1 LKPVSYFLKLIFP
14 LLLLWG
20 FFCGPAYSADPVKQV
35 LVLPLSMNSAE
46 DLTFLQRGILDMLSS
61 RLTFEDRV
69 KVLDRETAF
78 RAVEGL
84 SGPVNLETAVD
95 LARQA
100 SADYVVYGS
109 VTVFGEAISTDARF
123 AETAGQKDL
132 VTFSQAGTSPSDA
145 ISHINQ
151 FAAQVNETV
160 FGRKT
165 GVDQPA
171 AAQAPQGTDS
181 RMHPDALW
189 SQEQGTIESSAFFA
203 GEKPLMGKIWRS
215 HAFNNVISG
224 MAVGDVTGDGRNETV
239 FMADQTLFVYRLSGG
254 KFAKVAE
261 LPFKGEQHFL
271 GVDVA
276 DINGNGKAE
285 IFVTRYSTRTT
296 RLNSFV
302 LEWDKTALVRIADN
316 QGWYFRVTA
325 VPDRGPVL
333 FGQKRGMSDVFQP
346 GIYELEYRQG
356 SYVELDRAPVPRN
369 VSVYGFALGDAL
381 NSGRKAVA
389 AFTRDDLIKIFDDAG
404 EDQWTSAEAYGGS
417 MAYID
422 TRNASS
428 GSIGAYK
435 EFERTY
441 LSPRLF
447 IHDVDGDGKNEVIAV
462 NNKEAVGRLLSRIR
476 IFKAGHIACMEWN
489 QLGMRL
495 KWKTQEVPGYIS
507 DYAIADMDNDGKPEL
522 VFSVVSKTGTALTDS
537 RSFIASQQFQ
547 PAQPNSDT
555 P

>member
-1 LKPVSYFLKLIFP
+1 MKSMPYFLKRIFP

-20 FFCGPAYSADPVKQV
+20 FLCGPASAEPPKQV
-35 LVLPLSMNSAE
+35 LVLPLTMNSAE
-46 DLTFLQRGILDMLSS
+46 DLTFLQRGIADMLST
-61 RLTFEDRV
+61 RLTFENKV
-69 KVLDRETAF
+69 KVLDRETALQ
-78 RAVEGL
+78 AIAGL
-84 SGPVNLETAVD
+84 TGPVNLQTAVD
-95 LARQA
+95 LGRKA

-132 VTFSQAGTSPSDA
+132 VTFSQAGTNPSDA

-160 FGRKT
+160 FGRKA
-165 GVDQPA
+165 VAYQQP

-181 RMHPDALW
+181 RMHPDLLW
-189 SQEQGTIESSAFFA
+189 SQEQGTLESGAFFA

-215 HAFNNVISG
+215 HAFSNVISG
-224 MAVGDVTGDGRNETV
+224 MAIGDVTGNGQNETV
-239 FMADQTLFVYRLSGG
+239 FLADQALFVYRLSGG

-276 DINGNGKAE
+276 DANGNGKAE

-302 LEWDKTALVRIADN
+302 LEWDKNALVRIADN
-316 QGWYFRVTA
+316 QGWYFRVTE

-333 FGQKRGMSDVFQP
+333 FGQKRGMSDIFQP
-346 GIYELEYRQG
+346 GIYELEFRQG
-356 SYVELDRAPVPRN
+356 DYVELDSAPVPRN
-369 VSVYGFALGDAL
+369 VSVFGFALGDAL
-381 NSGRKAVA
+381 NSGRTAVA
-389 AFTRDDLIKIFDDAG
+389 AFTKDDLIRIFDDTG
-404 EDQWTSAEAYGGS
+404 EEQWTSADAYGGS

-422 TRNASS
+422 TRNAST

-435 EFERTY
+435 EFERNY

-447 IHDVDGDGKNEVIAV
+447 IQDMDADGKNEVIAV
-462 NNKEAVGRLLSRIR
+462 NNKEAMGRLLSRIR
-476 IFKAGHIACMEWN
+476 VFKTGHIACMEWN
-489 QLGMRL
+489 ELGMRL
-495 KWKTQEVPGYIS
+495 KWKTQDVPGYIS

-547 PAQPNSDT
+547 PAQPNSDA